1 MAKLTVLRA
10 TGSFIGL
17 ICSIYVVRTFGA
29 SSEVDS
35 YFIAIS
41 LTIILNKLLQTGQ
54 ISELFLPIY
63 LDIKNKDGSVEAQ
76 KVFYCIIHRI
86 IIFSIPFILVLITF
100 APLFINVIGAGLSA
114 NNKELATNVFRLSS
128 PIILFSIISSF
139 TNIVLN
145 AEKTY
150 GRAELTTFLSSI
162 SSITIVYYSSEIFG
176 IYSLLIALTFG
187 KLVELV
193 LGLFFLKRAGFKYY
207 LVWTSNFNNLKEIF
221 GAYKFTSVYVSST
234 QIFELIFNFSA
245 SFLPEGSL
253 SIYNYTYQLSNK
265 AYMIIIGPFSNIFF
279 SEFKHKIL
287 KQKINLLEYLINP
300 LIGLYIIYFF
310 SATTIFLFG
319 ENILQKL
326 WINKNISFE
335 EFKIAHLML
344 VFNFTGSIFVSIS
357 SIFRKSVVSFGNARH
372 LYNHWSVVQFLSA
385 IYTYFII
392 DIYGSYG
399 LATCAIFNMLLLSIA
414 TFKVAV
420 SNNIPLLK
428 LFKLAFFQKKMFYYS
443 SLHLIIVLILKD
455 FTTVY
460 TFYAVCI
467 YLLTSIF
474 LFLHYLK
481 FSHNAK

>member
-10 TGSFIGL
+10 IGSFIGL
-17 ICSIYVVRTFGA
+17 IYSIYVVRKFGA

-41 LTIILNKLLQTGQ
+41 LTTILNKLLQTGQ

-86 IIFSIPFILVLITF
+86 IFFSFPFILLLILF
-100 APLFINVIGAGLSA
+100 APLFINVIGAGLSI
-114 NNKELATNVFRLSS
+114 NNKELATNIFRLSS

-139 TNIVLN
+139 TKIVLT

-150 GRAELTTFLSSI
+150 GRAELTTFLSST
-162 SSITIVYYSSEIFG
+162 SSLTIIYYFSDIFG
-176 IYSLLIALTFG
+176 IYSLLIAYTFG
-187 KLVELV
+187 KVVELI
-193 LGLFFLKRAGFKYY
+193 LGFLFLKRAGFKYY
-207 LVWTSNFNNLKEIF
+207 LVWISKINNLKEIF
-221 GAYKFTSVYVSST
+221 GAYKFTSIYASST

-287 KQKINLLEYLINP
+287 KQKVNLLEYLINP
-300 LIGLYIIYFF
+300 LVGLYIIYFF

-319 ENILQKL
+319 DKILQKL

-344 VFNFTGSIFVSIS
+344 IFNFTGSVFISVSN
-357 SIFRKSVVSFGNARH
+357 IFRKSVVSFGNAKY
-372 LYNHWSVVQFLSA
+372 LYNNWSIVQVISA
-385 IYTYFII
+385 IYTYFIV
-392 DIYGSYG
+392 DIYGTYG
-399 LATCAIFNMLLLSIA
+399 LATSAIFNMVLLSSA
-414 TFKVAV
+414 TFKVAA
-420 SNNIPLLK
+420 SINIPVLK
-428 LFKLAFFQKKMFYYS
+428 LFKLAFFQKKIFYYS
-443 SLHLIIVLILKD
+443 
-455 FTTVY
+455 TVY
-460 TFYAVCI
+460 LIFVFFLKNYATLHTFYAVCI
-467 YLLTSIF
+467 YLFTSIL
-474 LFLHYLK
+474 LFLHYIK
-481 FSHNAK
+481 FSHDLK